1 VWRRSDELGREVRFD
16 LRRGSG
22 ERRLGP
28 VDIQRRVDER
38 EPVVAVLELA
48 HPPVELRARVAWKTV
63 EVLPCEHRSVTEVV
77 ASTIVGRFN
86 GTLLSSTPV
95 CRSVSPVISGRDEQ
109 QSDELT

>member
-1 VWRRSDELGREVRFD
+1 VK
-16 LRRGSG
+16 
-22 ERRLGP
+22 RRLGP
-28 VDIQRRVDER
+28 VDVQRRVEER
-38 EPVVAVLELA
+38 EPVVAVLELT
-48 HPPVELRARVAWKTV
+48 HPPVELRPGVAGKAV

-95 CRSVSPVISGRDEQ
+95 CRSVRPVIVSDRDEQ